1 MEKFVQKSAAMEL
14 EKIEKSVTIK
24 TKKKM
29 MDALLIAQSKIIL
42 FVSRDPKSVQLLF
55 LIFAAVI
62 LYLL

>member
-1 MEKFVQKSAAMEL
+1 MEL

-55 LIFAAVI
+55 LIYAAVI